1 MPENLEIKLK
11 VARLGEFDRIAKRIG
26 KRVFDG
32 WQIDTYFRVRSGRLK
47 LRETGSGTEL
57 IFYRRPS
64 KRSARL
70 CDYLT
75 VEIDEPR
82 KVKSFLADFLG
93 VKQVVKKHRK
103 VYLYRTA
110 RLQLDRVTGLG
121 TFVEIEIPS
130 QGRRP
135 QARRLM
141 KSLRQRFNLQ
151 NELPIPG
158 SYSDLLLEHKK

>member
-11 VARLGEFDRIAKRIG
+11 VARLGEFDRTAKRIG

-47 LRETGSGTEL
+47 LRETGSGAEL
-57 IFYRRPS
+57 IFYRRPN
-64 KRSARL
+64 KQSARR

-75 VEIDEPR
+75 VKIEEPQ

-93 VKQVVKKHRK
+93 VKQVVKKYRR

-130 QGRRP
+130 QGRRS

-141 KSLRQRFNLQ
+141 RSLVQRLNLHT
-151 NELPIPG
+151 NLPIPG
-158 SYSDLLLEHKK
+158 SYSDLLLQHRK

>member
-11 VARLGEFDRIAKRIG
+11 VARLGEFDRAAKRIG

-57 IFYRRPS
+57 IFYRRPN
-64 KRSARL
+64 KQSARL

-75 VEIDEPR
+75 VKIVEPR
-82 KVKSFLADFLG
+82 KVKSFLAGFLG

-103 VYLYRTA
+103 VYLYQAA
-110 RLQLDRVTGLG
+110 RIQLDRVTGLG

-130 QGRRP
+130 QGRRL

-141 KSLRQRFNLQ
+141 RSLLQRFNLHT
-151 NELPIPG
+151 ELPIPG
-158 SYSDLLLEHKK
+158 SYSDLLLQHRE